1 MRINDPAKRAM
12 PALTLPAIGPAMAP
26 MPAATNPLASR
37 VSYGVA
43 AILSLP
49 AVALSAWAAAYIGHA
64 ILTDAAYRR
73 MFLAYGVERA
83 LLDIAFV
90 AGVAAAAWLTIH
102 RGTPAPYGRTLA
114 WITAAAGAAAGVWT
128 EAEFW
133 GESGALLP
141 HGAFVIPFVAWA
153 AAFAATPVR
162 GNAVPR

>member
-1 MRINDPAKRAM
+1 
-12 PALTLPAIGPAMAP
+12 MAP
-26 MPAATNPLASR
+26 MPSATNPLAAR

-49 AVALSAWAAAYIGHA
+49 AVALSAWAAAYIAHA
-64 ILTDAAYRR
+64 IVTDAAYRQ

-90 AGVAAAAWLTIH
+90 AGVVAAAWLTI
-102 RGTPAPYGRTLA
+102 RRSAPAPHGRTLA

-133 GESGALLP
+133 RESDALLP
-141 HGAFVIPFVAWA
+141 HGAFVIPFAAWA
-153 AAFAATPVR
+153 AAFAATRRR
-162 GNAVPR
+162 GIAPARR